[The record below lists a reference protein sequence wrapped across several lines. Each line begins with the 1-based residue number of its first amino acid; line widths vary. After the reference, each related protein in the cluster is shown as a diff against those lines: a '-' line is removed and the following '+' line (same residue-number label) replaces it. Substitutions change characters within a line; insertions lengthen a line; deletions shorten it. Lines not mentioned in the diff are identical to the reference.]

1 MDWHTRPTNVGMLSC
16 SASLNTSSVM
26 TSFAS
31 GRVLL
36 SLGIS
41 ALLGCASP
49 PAVFSQQAAAVVPH
63 GATPLDGSRQMVLV
77 VTPAWDST
85 SGTLRRFVRA
95 SNADA
100 WRAVGEVVPIV
111 VGRTGVAWDD
121 SQVRPGAGEP
131 VKHEGDGRSPAGAF
145 ALDTAFGFD
154 SRQSVSWVRLPYVQL
169 GSATECVDDDRS
181 AHYNTI
187 VNRDSVA
194 RVDWS
199 SSERMRTIG
208 QYAYG
213 VHVAYNAPPRPSRG
227 SCIFLH
233 IWAGPRSVTA
243 GCTAM
248 EQDALKTLIGWI
260 DPKQRPML
268 VQLPASALARLRT
281 DWRLP

>member
-1 MDWHTRPTNVGMLSC
+1 MTPFPLSR
-16 SASLNTSSVM
+16 SILIA
-26 TSFAS
+26 
-31 GRVLL
+31 
-36 SLGIS
+36 GIIVI
-41 ALLGCASP
+41 AGCAPP
-49 PAVFSQQAAAVVPH
+49 PALQSSAATTPAVATRV
-63 GATPLDGSRQMVLV
+63 ARTPLDRARQLVLV

-85 SGTLRRFVRA
+85 SGTLRRFERD
-95 SNADA
+95 SDQDA
-100 WRAVGEVVPIV
+100 WRPVGDAVPIV

-121 SQVRPGAGEP
+121 SQVAPAAGEP
-131 VKHEGDGRSPAGAF
+131 VKREGDGRSPAGAF

-154 SRQSVSWVRLPYVQL
+154 IRQIVSWVRLPYVQL
-169 GSATECVDDDRS
+169 RTTTECVDDVRS

-199 SSERMRTIG
+199 SAERMREIE

-213 VHVAYNAPPRPSRG
+213 VHVAYNAPPRPARG

-248 EQDALKTLIGWI
+248 DQDALKALMGWI
-260 DPKQRPML
+260 DPQRRPTL
-268 VQLPASALARLRT
+268 VQLPATALARLREE
-281 DWRLP
+281 WRLP

>member
-1 MDWHTRPTNVGMLSC
+1 MKPFPLRRALLVPCVAVIVGCATSPAFEPPP
-16 SASLNTSSVM
+16 SAS
-26 TSFAS
+26 
-31 GRVLL
+31 
-36 SLGIS
+36 
-41 ALLGCASP
+41 
-49 PAVFSQQAAAVVPH
+49 PAPAAIQAAR
-63 GATPLDGSRQMVLV
+63 TPLDGARQLVLV

-85 SGTLRRFVRA
+85 TGTLRRFERN
-95 SNADA
+95 SDRDA
-100 WRAVGEVVPIV
+100 WRPIGDTVPIV

-121 SQVRPGAGEP
+121 SQVAPSAGEP
-131 VKHEGDGRSPAGAF
+131 VKQEGDGRSPAGAF

-154 SRQSVSWVRLPYVQL
+154 IRQIVSWVRLPYVQL
-169 GSATECVDDDRS
+169 RTSTECVDDVRS

-199 SSERMRTIG
+199 SAERMREIE

-233 IWAGPRSVTA
+233 VWAGPRSVTA

-248 EQDALKTLIGWI
+248 DQEALKTLMGWA
-260 DPKQRPML
+260 DPQRRPLL
-268 VQLPASALARLRT
+268 VQLPASAAARLRGE
-281 DWRLP
+281 WRLP

>member
-1 MDWHTRPTNVGMLSC
+1 M
-16 SASLNTSSVM
+16 
-26 TSFAS
+26 F
-31 GRVLL
+31 VLL
-36 SLGIS
+36 VAGVL
-41 ALLGCASP
+41 ACATAPAPAP
-49 PAVFSQQAAAVVPH
+49 PAVATAMQAA
-63 GATPLDGSRQMVLV
+63 GPLDGARQMVLV

-95 SNADA
+95 SDADA
-100 WRAVGEVVPIV
+100 WRPVGAVVPIV

-121 SQVRPGAGEP
+121 SQVRPATGEP
-131 VKHEGDGRSPAGAF
+131 VKREGDGRSPAGAF

-154 SRQSVSWVRLPYVQL
+154 IRQIVSWVRLPYVQL
-169 GSATECVDDDRS
+169 RTGTECVDDVRS

-199 SSERMRTIG
+199 SSERMREIE

-213 VHVAYNAPPRPSRG
+213 VHVAYNAPPRPARG

-233 IWAGPRSVTA
+233 IWGGPRSVTA

-248 EQDALKTLIGWI
+248 DEDALKTLMGWI
-260 DPKQRPML
+260 DPQGRPIL
-268 VQLPASALARLRT
+268 VQLPASAVARLRSE
-281 DWRLP
+281 WRLP